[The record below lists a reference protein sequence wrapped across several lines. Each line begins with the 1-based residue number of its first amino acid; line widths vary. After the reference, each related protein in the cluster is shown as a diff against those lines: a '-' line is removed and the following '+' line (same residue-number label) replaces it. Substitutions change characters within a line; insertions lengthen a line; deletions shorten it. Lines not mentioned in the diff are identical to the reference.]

1 MKDILILYY
10 SKNDSTK
17 RMARAISR
25 GIESVYKTTAIIR
38 KVKSK
43 HYSEIDYLLV
53 TKDD

>member
-25 GIESVYKTTAIIR
+25 GIESVADTTAVIR
-38 KVKSK
+38 TGQIQNIMQKVMT
-43 HYSEIDYLLV
+43 Y
-53 TKDD
+53 